1 LVTAIG
7 VLVANAVA
15 AVLAGCALYGI
26 EYLYRRYIAPES
38 GMQGIPSV
46 AE

>member
-1 LVTAIG
+1 MPTLTRLTAI
-7 VLVANAVA
+7 AFAA
-15 AVLAGCALYGI
+15 AVLAGCALYVI

-46 AE
+46 AK